1 MKENQKTNNR
11 WIDTHDQSERLI
23 QMLYCFSH
31 RGIATSEQV
40 EILTGLG
47 QHPVRDALKILTEPP
62 GGLKPALRTIN
73 VTLPGQRGRPYAAF
87 VLTEEGAALLADESR
102 KAPKLDDPVEV
113 AHAFMEMQVFIA
125 AFQQG
130 RKTELEKVLPFSGLR
145 NIRADVLFEN
155 NILFEMEQQARLND
169 VPRISDKLERLSL
182 FFNSPAGS
190 EIDHT
195 VRILFA
201 LTGNDGKTISV
212 WQQVL
217 GALKK
222 KNGAIPFELYWRE
235 IGGFMQNPE
244 WEDVNSFQHLEPAAI
259 FQPELCS
266 SKETSVSQVAVIP
279 NFSRR
284 MPAELSE
291 LNMVMGIME
300 SEIGKLEEEVKENR
314 YQFFQMM
321 EVIYDGSHYKGG
333 PVDRESAYP
342 ATSIMLLYRFLHMH
356 QNKPLLEQ
364 LQTGY
369 KKVLYSQ
376 RQALPFFRDNM
387 TRFYW
392 DVFLRYFNFGRGGS
406 LKVKVEIP
414 SFGDSRSEI
423 YPVVT
428 ISDWEMLRGEEGY
441 VPSGEPAHAENAL
454 TWVLEAMHLY
464 AFDLGLVR
472 ETYPP
477 RKNRKGV

>member
-1 MKENQKTNNR
+1 
-11 WIDTHDQSERLI
+11 
-23 QMLYCFSH
+23 
-31 RGIATSEQV
+31 
-40 EILTGLG
+40 
-47 QHPVRDALKILTEPP
+47 
-62 GGLKPALRTIN
+62 
-73 VTLPGQRGRPYAAF
+73 
-87 VLTEEGAALLADESR
+87 
-102 KAPKLDDPVEV
+102 
-113 AHAFMEMQVFIA
+113 
-125 AFQQG
+125 
-130 RKTELEKVLPFSGLR
+130 
-145 NIRADVLFEN
+145 
-155 NILFEMEQQARLND
+155 MEQQARLND
-169 VPRISDKLERLSL
+169 VPRISDKLERLCL
-182 FFNSPAGS
+182 FFNSPAVS
-190 EIDHT
+190 EIDHK

-201 LTGNDGKTISV
+201 LSGNDSKTISV

-222 KNGAIPFELYWRE
+222 KNGSIPFELYWKE
-235 IGGFMQNPE
+235 IGAFIQNPE
-244 WEDVNSFQHLEPAAI
+244 WESVNSFQLLEPAAML
-259 FQPELCS
+259 QPELPSVKES
-266 SKETSVSQVAVIP
+266 SILQIPVSP
-279 NFSRR
+279 NFTRR

-291 LNMVMGIME
+291 LNMVMSIME
-300 SEIGKLEEEVKENR
+300 SEIGKLEGEVKENR

-333 PVDRESAYP
+333 PVERESAYP

-356 QNKPLLEQ
+356 QNKQLLDQ
-364 LQTGY
+364 LQMGY
-369 KKVLYSQ
+369 KKVQFSQ

-406 LKVKVEIP
+406 LKVKVEVP

-472 ETYPP
+472 ETYPS
-477 RKNRKGV
+477 RKNRKGE

>member
-1 MKENQKTNNR
+1 MKENQKPIDH

-23 QMLYCFSH
+23 QILNCFSH
-31 RGIATSEQV
+31 RGIATGEQV

-73 VTLPGQRGRPYAAF
+73 VILPGQRGRPYAAF
-87 VLTEEGAALLADESR
+87 VLTEEGAVLLANESR
-102 KAPKLDDPVEV
+102 KAPKLDDPVEA
-113 AHAFMEMQVFIA
+113 AHALMEMQVLIA

-130 RKTELEKVLPFSGLR
+130 RKTELEKVLSFAGLR
-145 NIRADVLFEN
+145 NIRADVLFEGR
-155 NILFEMEQQARLND
+155 ILFEMEQQARLND
-169 VPRISDKLERLSL
+169 VPRISDKLERMCL
-182 FFNSPAGS
+182 FYNSPTGS
-190 EIDHT
+190 GIDHK

-201 LTGNDGKTISV
+201 LSGNDGKTISV

-222 KNGAIPFELYWRE
+222 KDGSIPFELYWKE
-235 IGGFMQNPE
+235 IGAFMQSPE
-244 WEDVNSFQHLEPAAI
+244 WESVNSFQLLEPAAM
-259 FQPELCS
+259 FQPELS
-266 SKETSVSQVAVIP
+266 STRETSVSQVAVIP
-279 NFSRR
+279 NFKRR

-300 SEIGKLEEEVKENR
+300 SEIGKLEGEMKENR

-321 EVIYDGSHYKGG
+321 EVIYDGSHYKDG
-333 PVDRESAYP
+333 PVERESAYP

-356 QNKPLLEQ
+356 QNKPFLEQ
-364 LQTGY
+364 LQAGY
-369 KKVLYSQ
+369 KKVLFSQ
-376 RQALPFFRDNM
+376 RQALPFFRDNI

-392 DVFLRYFNFGRGGS
+392 DVFLRYFNFGRGGP
-406 LKVKVEIP
+406 LKVKIEVP
-414 SFGDSRSEI
+414 TFGDSRSEI

-441 VPSGEPAHAENAL
+441 VPGGEPDHAEKAL

-464 AFDLGLVR
+464 AFDLGLAR
-472 ETYPP
+472 EATKKE
-477 RKNRKGV
+477 RN